1 MWLRPHPHRH
11 HNGRLLVHSAHA
23 LINCPHFAMPFPAHN
38 CHRVFSFYLISK
50 AITRAPLLVCC
61 SVLVT
66 SIC

>member
-11 HNGRLLVHSAHA
+11 HNGRLLAHSAHA
-23 LINCPHFAMPFPAHN
+23 VINCPILQCHFLLIIVS
-38 CHRVFSFYLISK
+38 VFSFYVISK

-61 SVLVT
+61 SLLVT